1 MPLSSAAPPGS
12 WDQPSVSPPIPGGL
26 RGESGRQG
34 PEARLEG
41 AGEGL
46 GQRQRHSHC
55 HRRPGST
62 VHRSKEHQRPRV
74 PALTRRPDLFDV
86 GLSLTPSEPRGEP
99 TWDRPSPGRLNSS
112 ALWGAPRA
120 PGPVRSG
127 PRRQLICP
135 VTTAPSDP
143 GPEQC
148 NRPETW
154 TPPAKLPPRP
164 VPGPQLIILEA
175 EHTSLVCSVV
185 LDPPVLA
192 CGREGL
198 SEPWVGT
205 KRGCTCAHVFVYAC
219 ARLRVPVFTRV
230 QGVSVCASACGT
242 HACELRAPLG
252 AQGAWM

>member
-46 GQRQRHSHC
+46 GQRQRHNQC

-62 VHRSKEHQRPRV
+62 VQRSEEHQRPRV

-86 GLSLTPSEPRGEP
+86 GLSLTPPEPRGAP
-99 TWDRPSPGRLNSS
+99 TGDRPSPGRLNSS
-112 ALWGAPRA
+112 GLWGALRA

-135 VTTAPSDP
+135 VTTPPSDP

-148 NRPETW
+148 SRPETW
-154 TPPAKLPPRP
+154 TLPAKLSHL
-164 VPGPQLIILEA
+164 VP
-175 EHTSLVCSVV
+175 SLA
-185 LDPPVLA
+185 P
-192 CGREGL
+192 GL
-198 SEPWVGT
+198 
-205 KRGCTCAHVFVYAC
+205 
-219 ARLRVPVFTRV
+219 
-230 QGVSVCASACGT
+230 
-242 HACELRAPLG
+242 
-252 AQGAWM
+252 